1 MKRFFTAA
9 LITGVPFGI
18 VMGSFAGLAIGWVQ
32 GPRYGVFA
40 GILAALGS
48 GLLFGVSMAGF
59 SLFQRKRFVQVRPNF
74 SGEPVIHEGPANHF
88 CGGEGTGGWLYLTSR
103 RVFFKSHSV
112 NLHPHETTI
121 LLSEISDARPIK
133 TARFI
138 PNGLEVV
145 LTTGQSERFVVEKHN
160 QWSQAISRARTQL

>member
-1 MKRFFTAA
+1 
-9 LITGVPFGI
+9 
-18 VMGSFAGLAIGWVQ
+18 
-32 GPRYGVFA
+32 
-40 GILAALGS
+40 
-48 GLLFGVSMAGF
+48 MAGF
-59 SLFQRKRFVQVRPNF
+59 SIFQRKRISQVRPDF
-74 SGEPVIHEGPANHF
+74 GGVPVIHDGPANHF
-88 CGGEGTGGWLYLTSR
+88 YGGEGTGGWLYLTSR